1 MTSVEQQH
9 ARLAEVT
16 ALNPEVRH
24 YVFESLS
31 GPVFQFHPG
40 QYVCLSKSFGGA
52 EIRRF
57 YSVASPPDGTNRFAV
72 CCNPVRDSSPFGE
85 YLRRIQ
91 PGEVLSYDG
100 PSGNFRLHQ
109 PLRESVFIAH
119 GTGITP
125 IRSML
130 HHLLQA
136 PDPPSV
142 PLMLLYGARN
152 PKWLLYGDEFRQIEK
167 QHPNFRFWPTLS
179 QPVNGWE
186 GRQGYV
192 QAHLETVLKGR
203 KPEIDFYV
211 CGRPAMIGEVCRRV
225 RQAGFDESALIY
237 EKYG

>member
-1 MTSVEQQH
+1 MTSVQQQQ
-9 ARLAEVT
+9 ARLVEVK

-40 QYVCLSKSFGGA
+40 QYVCLSKSFNGT
-52 EIRRF
+52 EIQRF
-57 YSVASPPDGTNRFAV
+57 YSVASPPDGTSFFAV

-85 YLRRIQ
+85 YLRRMQ
-91 PGEVLSYDG
+91 PGEILTYAG
-100 PSGNFRLHQ
+100 PAGNFRLQQ

-136 PDPPSV
+136 SNPPSV

-152 PKWLLYGDEFRQIEK
+152 PKWLFYEDEFRQLEE
-167 QHPNFRFWPTLS
+167 QHRNFRFWPTLS
-179 QPVNGWE
+179 RPVNGWE

-192 QAHLETVLKGR
+192 QAHLEAVLKGR
-203 KPEIDFYV
+203 ETEIDFYM
-211 CGRPAMIGEVCRRV
+211 CGRPAMVGEVCRRL

>member
-1 MTSVEQQH
+1 MTSGQQQ
-9 ARLAEVT
+9 ARLVEVK
-16 ALNPEVRH
+16 ALNPEVGH
-24 YVFESLS
+24 YVFESLG
-31 GPVFQFHPG
+31 GPVFEFHPG
-40 QYVCLSKSFGGA
+40 QHVCLSKSFGGT
-52 EIRRF
+52 EIQRF
-57 YSVASPPDGTNRFAV
+57 YSVASAPDGTNRFAV

-91 PGEVLSYDG
+91 PGEVVTYSG
-100 PSGNFRLHQ
+100 PAGNFRLNQ

-130 HHLLQA
+130 HHLLQKQN
-136 PDPPSV
+136 PGDV

-152 PKWLLYGDEFRQIEK
+152 PKWLFYEDEFRQLAS

-179 QPVNGWE
+179 RPVNGWE

-192 QAHLETVLKGR
+192 QAHLDALLKGR
-203 KPEIDFYV
+203 QPAIDFYL
-211 CGRPAMIGEVCRRV
+211 CGRPVMIGEVCRRL

-237 EKYG
+237 EKFS